1 MIRFALKNLAIKKIQ
16 TILVI
21 LSIVISAGVVVLAYN
36 VSGQVS
42 DGISGTAAYYSAII
56 GPAGSRT
63 QLAMNTMYFTDEPLG
78 TIPYAVLNELQQ
90 DMRVTSVVPFAM
102 ADSYNGAGVVGT
114 SPEFLSGKDVTQGG
128 LFSSDGAFEVVVGA
142 AVARMNGLKVGDQ
155 IYTSHSVGETHKTP
169 FTVVGIL
176 KETHTV
182 YDNEVFTQLR
192 SIWEV
197 HEEEEDGEEHE
208 EHEEHGHEE
217 MHGMVCAIL
226 VRTQNPTYAM
236 SLVNDYDD
244 RIYTAADGDSFTLQ
258 AIEPMD
264 TVRSVLEDANT
275 TKYIV
280 FVLCGIILVMNI
292 IIIIIITL
300 LNMYHSAREIQL
312 MRLIG
317 ISMKRINLLY
327 MIQNGIIGLASVLLA
342 MVISR
347 VCLALMRDYVA
358 TMGVVLNAAK
368 IYPEEI
374 IILAGVFL
382 LNILPTMICTW
393 SMSRKESFGK

>member
-1 MIRFALKNLAIKKIQ
+1 M
-16 TILVI
+16 
-21 LSIVISAGVVVLAYN
+21 
-36 VSGQVS
+36 
-42 DGISGTAAYYSAII
+42 
-56 GPAGSRT
+56 
-63 QLAMNTMYFTDEPLG
+63 
-78 TIPYAVLNELQQ
+78 
-90 DMRVTSVVPFAM
+90 
-102 ADSYNGAGVVGT
+102 
-114 SPEFLSGKDVTQGG
+114 
-128 LFSSDGAFEVVVGA
+128 
-142 AVARMNGLKVGDQ
+142 
-155 IYTSHSVGETHKTP
+155 
-169 FTVVGIL
+169 
-176 KETHTV
+176 
-182 YDNEVFTQLR
+182 
-192 SIWEV
+192 